1 MNNKFVV
8 VTGASTG
15 IGRVTATELA
25 KLGGVTT
32 ALVGRNLDKL
42 QETKKLVERVGG
54 KAEVFQADLSNLTS
68 INDLIAK
75 IKLQTKKVD
84 AIINIAGVWH
94 GEDEVYAGR
103 NFATFDQKTILETYM
118 VGFVAPTLLVHGL
131 LSIMP
136 VVSRVI
142 NLSGT
147 FENGARGWLPY
158 FASKRALEDLTVGLA
173 EELKDKG
180 ILVNCISPSD
190 TATEEYIKYFPEDA
204 KDANSPEEVAKI
216 IVKTMESQETGKVVV
231 IKKGQVVDGG
241 FHQ

>member
-1 MNNKFVV
+1 
-8 VTGASTG
+8 
-15 IGRVTATELA
+15 
-25 KLGGVTT
+25 
-32 ALVGRNLDKL
+32 LVGRNLDKL

-103 NFATFDQKTILETYM
+103 NFATFDQKTIL
-118 VGFVAPTLLVHGL
+118 APTLLVHGL

-173 EELKDKG
+173 EELKDRE

-190 TATEEYIKYFPEDA
+190 TATEEYIKYFPKDA
-204 KDANSPEEVAKI
+204 KDANSSEGVARL
-216 IVKTMESQETGKVVV
+216 IVKTMESRETGKVVV
-231 IKKGQVVDGG
+231 IKKGQISEK
-241 FHQ
+241 FHA

>member
-1 MNNKFVV
+1 M
-8 VTGASTG
+8 
-15 IGRVTATELA
+15 
-25 KLGGVTT
+25 
-32 ALVGRNLDKL
+32 VGRNLDKL

-173 EELKDKG
+173 EELKDRE

-190 TATEEYIKYFPEDA
+190 TATEEYIKYFPKDA
-204 KDANSPEEVAKI
+204 KDANSSEGVARL
-216 IVKTMESQETGKVVV
+216 IVKTMESRETGKVVV
-231 IKKGQVVDGG
+231 IKKGQISEK
-241 FHQ
+241 FHA